1 MVSRT
6 DAVVDAAVGE
16 KPLFKVGEAVYTW
29 NDVVERARATG
40 NWEALEDEVR
50 AGLAALRE
58 FDARGEALDDD
69 DVEAAARAFRYAR
82 GLLAGDELDAWLE
95 SRGLTTHAWVA
106 HLRRSLA
113 LDLSPEPEGVADVT
127 AEEVAAGV
135 WAEGICSGVLEG
147 LASELATLV
156 AVAPDA
162 PADQRDDR
170 YDAFCAAAAT
180 DAAIA
185 REIESNRL
193 EWVRVRYGAVAF
205 PDEDSAAEAALCVR
219 SDGDPLAD
227 VAARIGLDVEE
238 RLDWMD
244 EVDAELASRFLA
256 AEAGN
261 LVGPAAA
268 EDGFVL
274 AELHEKTPP
283 SGDDEDVRARAADAV
298 SFRAASREVNER
310 VTWLEPI

>member
-6 DAVVDAAVGE
+6 DTVVDRRVGE
-16 KPLFKVGEAVYTW
+16 KPLFKVGEVVYTW
-29 NDVVERARATG
+29 NDVVARARATG
-40 NWEALEDEVR
+40 HWEALEDDVR
-50 AGLAALRE
+50 AGLAAVRE
-58 FDARGEALDDD
+58 LDARGEAPDEDDL
-69 DVEAAARAFRYAR
+69 EAAARAFRYGR
-82 GLLAGDELDAWLE
+82 GLLAGDELDAWLV
-95 SRGLTTHAWVA
+95 SRGLTTRAWEA
-106 HLRRSLA
+106 YLRRALA
-113 LDLSPEPEGVADVT
+113 LELSPEPEGIESVAAD
-127 AEEVAAGV
+127 EVAAGV

-147 LASELATLV
+147 LAADLATLV

-162 PADQRDDR
+162 PADARDDE

-180 DAAIA
+180 DAAIS

-193 EWVRVRYGAVAF
+193 EWVRVRYDAVLF

-227 VAARIGLDVEE
+227 VAARIGLEVEE

-261 LVGPAAA
+261 LVGPAPV
-268 EDGFVL
+268 EGGFVI

-283 SGDDEDVRARAADAV
+283 NGDDEDVRARAADAV

-310 VTWLEPI
+310 VTWLESF

>member
-1 MVSRT
+1 MVSHT
-6 DAVVDAAVGE
+6 DTVVDRQVAE

-29 NDVVERARATG
+29 NDVVVRARATG
-40 NWEALEDEVR
+40 HWEALEDDVR
-50 AGLAALRE
+50 AGIAALRE
-58 FDARGEALDDD
+58 LDARGEAPDDN
-69 DVEAAARAFRYAR
+69 DVEEAARAFRYAR
-82 GLLAGDELDAWLE
+82 GLLAGDELDAWLV
-95 SRGLTTHAWVA
+95 SRGLTTPGWEAY
-106 HLRRSLA
+106 LRRSLA
-113 LDLSPEPEGVADVT
+113 LDLFPEPDGVGNVR

-135 WAEGICSGVLEG
+135 WPEGICSGVLEE

-156 AVAPDA
+156 AVAPDV
-162 PADQRDDR
+162 PADARDDE

-193 EWVRVRYGAVAF
+193 EWVRVRYDVVAF

-227 VAARIGLDVEE
+227 VAARIGVEVEE

-261 LVGPAAA
+261 LVGPASA
-268 EDGFVL
+268 EDGFVI

-298 SFRAASREVNER
+298 SLRAASREVNER
-310 VTWLEPI
+310 VTWLESF

>member
-1 MVSRT
+1 MDSR
-6 DAVVDAAVGE
+6 VGE
-16 KPLFKVGEAVYTW
+16 KPLFRVGEAVYTW
-29 NDVVERARATG
+29 DDVVARARETG
-40 NWEALEDEVR
+40 DWQVFEADVR
-50 AGLAALRE
+50 AGLAALRQAGE
-58 FDARGEALDDD
+58 PDAD
-69 DVEAAARAFRYAR
+69 DVEEAARAFRYAR
-82 GLLAGDELDAWLE
+82 GLLAGDELDAWLDA
-95 SRGLTTHAWVA
+95 RGLTTGAWEA
-106 HLRRSLA
+106 YLRRSLA
-113 LDLSPEPEGVADVT
+113 RELSPEPEGVEDV
-127 AEEVAAGV
+127 APAEVAAGA
-135 WAEGICSGVLEG
+135 WSEGICSGVLEG

-162 PADQRDDR
+162 APDARDDE

-180 DAAIA
+180 DAAIT

-193 EWVRVRYGAVAF
+193 EWVRVRYDVVAF

-219 SDGDPLAD
+219 SDGDPLAN
-227 VAARIGLDVEE
+227 VAARIGVDVEE

-261 LVGPAAA
+261 LVGPAADG
-268 EDGFVL
+268 DGFVL

-283 SGDDEDVRARAADAV
+283 SGADEDVRARAADTV

-310 VTWLEPI
+310 VTWLESL